1 MENIFV
7 LFVFIVGLVILM
19 GIGALLSYALDVFIN
34 WFTSGE

>member
-7 LFVFIVGLVILM
+7 LFVFIVGLVILI
-19 GIGALLSYALDVFIN
+19 GIGALLSHALDVFIN